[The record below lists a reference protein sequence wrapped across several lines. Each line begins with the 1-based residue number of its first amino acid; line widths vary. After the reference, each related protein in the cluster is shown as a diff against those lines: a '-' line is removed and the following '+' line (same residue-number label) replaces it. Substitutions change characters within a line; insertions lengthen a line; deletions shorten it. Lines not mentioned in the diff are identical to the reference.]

1 MEENKLPLG
10 QPEAEDAEPDLI
22 TLTDEEG
29 TEYTFEVIDA
39 VDHNG
44 THYMAMVPYV
54 EDEKQL
60 DDDLQLVIMKVG
72 QDEEGEF
79 LDVVEDDEELYEISG
94 VFEKRLLPAWFDLL
108 QFYILLLINNREPD
122 VLRGIADLPP
132 LAEEGSV
139 KPDAGHPPA
148 IRVGFD

>member
-1 MEENKLPLG
+1 MVHYVAKRTTAGSPGRPAHAAPGRNIARARENTMEENKLPLG

-94 VFEKRLLPAWFDLL
+94 VFEKRLS
-108 QFYILLLINNREPD
+108 
-122 VLRGIADLPP
+122 
-132 LAEEGSV
+132 EEY
-139 KPDAGHPPA
+139 D
-148 IRVGFD
+148 IRQ

>member
-54 EDEKQL
+54 
-60 DDDLQLVIMKVG
+60 
-72 QDEEGEF
+72 
-79 LDVVEDDEELYEISG
+79 
-94 VFEKRLLPAWFDLL
+94 
-108 QFYILLLINNREPD
+108 
-122 VLRGIADLPP
+122 
-132 LAEEGSV
+132 
-139 KPDAGHPPA
+139 
-148 IRVGFD
+148 

>member
-1 MEENKLPLG
+1 MEENKQPLG
-10 QPEAEDAEPDLI
+10 QPEADENEPDLI

-60 DDDLQLVIMKVG
+60 DEDLQLVIMKVG

-94 VFEKRLLPAWFDLL
+94 VFEKRLS
-108 QFYILLLINNREPD
+108 
-122 VLRGIADLPP
+122 
-132 LAEEGSV
+132 EEY
-139 KPDAGHPPA
+139 D
-148 IRVGFD
+148 IQQ

>member
-60 DDDLQLVIMKVG
+60 DDLSI
-72 QDEEGEF
+72 
-79 LDVVEDDEELYEISG
+79 G
-94 VFEKRLLPAWFDLL
+94 VTSNGDPA
-108 QFYILLLINNREPD
+108 ES
-122 VLRGIADLPP
+122 
-132 LAEEGSV
+132 AEE
-139 KPDAGHPPA
+139 
-148 IRVGFD
+148 

>member
-39 VDHNG
+39 VDYNG

-94 VFEKRLLPAWFDLL
+94 VFEKRLS
-108 QFYILLLINNREPD
+108 
-122 VLRGIADLPP
+122 
-132 LAEEGSV
+132 EEY
-139 KPDAGHPPA
+139 D
-148 IRVGFD
+148 IQQ

>member
-1 MEENKLPLG
+1 MIHYVAKRTTAAGPSRPADEAPGRNIARARENTMEENKQPLG
-10 QPEAEDAEPDLI
+10 QPEADENEPDLI

-60 DDDLQLVIMKVG
+60 DEDLQLVIMKVG

-94 VFEKRLLPAWFDLL
+94 IFEKRLS
-108 QFYILLLINNREPD
+108 
-122 VLRGIADLPP
+122 
-132 LAEEGSV
+132 EEY
-139 KPDAGHPPA
+139 D
-148 IRVGFD
+148 IQQ